1 MIPLLI
7 KLILKK
13 IGTRHLILGH
23 PQRIEE
29 PLRRKRSKKICKRKP
44 FVSKKIDAF
53 TQVSQFQ
60 KEETRRELL
69 YTNVGLVLK
78 FGLFIVFAT
87 SLINLGLASH
97 QRVNRNLELS
107 YLLEKESSK
116 LHKLRLRFDEM
127 FTNGGEQ
134 SFFKEQDQWITPNSV
149 RVIWR

>member
-1 MIPLLI
+1 MGNFNLI
-7 KLILKK
+7 F
-13 IGTRHLILGH
+13 GQT
-23 PQRIEE
+23 QRIED
-29 PLRRKRSKKICKRKP
+29 PYRRKRSNKINRSNP
-44 FVSKKIDAF
+44 SLNKKIDAF
-53 TQVSQFQ
+53 TKVSEFQ
-60 KEETRRELL
+60 KEKVRRELL
-69 YTNVGLVLK
+69 YSNVGLILK

-87 SLINLGLASH
+87 SLMNLGLASH

-107 YLLEKESSK
+107 YLLEKESKK

>member
-1 MIPLLI
+1 M
-7 KLILKK
+7 
-13 IGTRHLILGH
+13 GHFYLILGN

-29 PLRRKRSKKICKRKP
+29 PLRRKHLRKIIKSNPSVNKK
-44 FVSKKIDAF
+44 VDAF
-53 TQVSQFQ
+53 TQVSEFQ
-60 KEETRRELL
+60 KDEITRELM
-69 YTNVGLVLK
+69 YSYVGLILK
-78 FGLFIVFAT
+78 FGLLIVFAT
-87 SLINLGLASH
+87 SLVNLGIASH

-107 YLLEKESSK
+107 YLLEKESKK